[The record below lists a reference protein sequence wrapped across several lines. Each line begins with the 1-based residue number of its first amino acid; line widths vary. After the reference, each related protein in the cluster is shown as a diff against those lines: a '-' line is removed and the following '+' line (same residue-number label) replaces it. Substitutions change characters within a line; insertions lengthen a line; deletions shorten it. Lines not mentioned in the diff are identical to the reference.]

1 MKLFSSVRS
10 FSACP
15 FAVVL
20 LIVRCAHMAAPS
32 NSAQNYELPKE
43 QTVLAILRKFG
54 VVRAQLFGSA
64 ARGELTPNSDIDLL
78 VELDGKV
85 DYGKLLLLS
94 EELEAATGRR
104 FDVLTSIKEVFRPYI
119 EPELVEL
126 PL

>member
-1 MKLFSSVRS
+1 MVKCEHMTTPSSSV
-10 FSACP
+10 
-15 FAVVL
+15 
-20 LIVRCAHMAAPS
+20 
-32 NSAQNYELPKE
+32 QNYELPEE

-64 ARGELTPNSDIDLL
+64 ARGELTPSSDIDLL
-78 VELDGKV
+78 IELDGKV

-104 FDVLTSIKEVFRPYI
+104 FDVLTSVKEVFRPYI

>member
-1 MKLFSSVRS
+1 MVQ
-10 FSACP
+10 CE
-15 FAVVL
+15 
-20 LIVRCAHMAAPS
+20 HMSTPS
-32 NSAQNYELPKE
+32 NSVQNYELPKE

-94 EELEAATGRR
+94 EELEAATNRR
-104 FDVLTSIKEVFRPYI
+104 FDVLTSIKKVFRPYI

>member
-1 MKLFSSVRS
+1 M
-10 FSACP
+10 
-15 FAVVL
+15 
-20 LIVRCAHMAAPS
+20 ITPS
-32 NSAQNYELPKE
+32 TSTQNYDLPKE
-43 QTVLAILRKFG
+43 QIVLAILRRFG

-64 ARGELTPNSDIDLL
+64 ARGELGPNSDIDLL

-94 EELEAATGRR
+94 EELEVATGRR

>member
-1 MKLFSSVRS
+1 MRTYGRPIKLSTK
-10 FSACP
+10 
-15 FAVVL
+15 
-20 LIVRCAHMAAPS
+20 
-32 NSAQNYELPKE
+32 NYELPKE

>member
-1 MKLFSSVRS
+1 MTT
-10 FSACP
+10 
-15 FAVVL
+15 
-20 LIVRCAHMAAPS
+20 PS
-32 NSAQNYELPKE
+32 NLVQNYELPKE

-94 EELEAATGRR
+94 EELEAATGRC
-104 FDVLTSIKEVFRPYI
+104 FDVLTSIKKVFRPYI

>member
-1 MKLFSSVRS
+1 MVQCERMTSPSSS
-10 FSACP
+10 
-15 FAVVL
+15 L
-20 LIVRCAHMAAPS
+20 
-32 NSAQNYELPKE
+32 QNYELPKE